1 MHGLSLEEVRAAER
15 APHSASAE
23 ALFELGLLHSGGAEE
38 GEADLVTACKWL
50 NLAALKGSAEARA
63 RRRLL
68 AEEMTPQQIAEAHRL
83 AAKWIAPH

>member
-38 GEADLVTACKWL
+38 GEA
-50 NLAALKGSAEARA
+50 ALKGSAEARA

>member
-23 ALFELGLLHSGGAEE
+23 ALFELGLLHSRGG
-38 GEADLVTACKWL
+38 GKGGPDLVAACKWL

-63 RRRLL
+63 CRRLL
-68 AEEMTPQQIAEAHRL
+68 AGEMTPQQIAEAHRL
-83 AAKWIAPH
+83 AAEWIVPH